1 MKKCECIYSTVKMLW
16 YAVLCYGP
24 MHSCSHALLSRIQ
37 PGIYKCTIYTVF
49 TALQFV
55 SSKDICRKD
64 IGKLELAVQGPS
76 GHRPKLGLGV
86 TVSSLP
92 CRQSG
97 EARLLQTNARSH

>member
-1 MKKCECIYSTVKMLW
+1 MCMCASHSDMKVQIKM
-16 YAVLCYGP
+16 
-24 MHSCSHALLSRIQ
+24 SHAASFWMITYSYL
-37 PGIYKCTIYTVF
+37 
-49 TALQFV
+49 A
-55 SSKDICRKD
+55 
-64 IGKLELAVQGPS
+64 ELAVQGPS